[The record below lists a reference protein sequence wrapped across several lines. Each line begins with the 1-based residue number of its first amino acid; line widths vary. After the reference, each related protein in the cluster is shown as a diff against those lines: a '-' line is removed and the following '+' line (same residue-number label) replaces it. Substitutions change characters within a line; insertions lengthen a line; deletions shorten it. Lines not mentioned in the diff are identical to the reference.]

1 MIANRNMRPRHKLSL
16 WEDPKQIIL
25 EREKADLSTLKT
37 LKTRQRPLNL
47 LPKDTYFI
55 YKTGGINPFMKELG
69 PIFPVIKNYKGKVL
83 AQTPLTNGKDAPYP
97 HININ
102 IYIDGKKNSLKCFLH
117 KMVGLAFLKNDDFE
131 NKYIIDHLDGNI
143 YNYLLDN
150 LEWVTHSE
158 NQKRKNKK

>member
-1 MIANRNMRPRHKLSL
+1 MRPEHQLSF

-25 EREKADLSTLKT
+25 ERDKVDLSTLKT
-37 LKTRQRPLNL
+37 LKTRRIPMDT
-47 LPKDTYFI
+47 LPKGRFFI

-69 PIFPVIKNYKGKVL
+69 PVFPFIKSSSGKL
-83 AQTPLTNGKDAPYP
+83 LNQSSLSNGKDSPYP

-102 IYIDGKKNSLKCFLH
+102 TYTPHKVSLKCYLH

-143 YNYLLDN
+143 FDYRPEN
-150 LEWVTHSE
+150 LEWVTPSE
-158 NQKRKNKK
+158 NNRRREKYTHRKKI